1 MKFIKAA
8 RKDVV
13 KLLLAHAKLYILRR
27 PVLKSIAFAVLA
39 RLQCLARRMRLDSQP
54 LVATEFADLSP
65 RARLIYI
72 NLKAAVK
79 LRKE

>member
-1 MKFIKAA
+1 MKFINAT

-27 PVLKSIAFAVLA
+27 PVLKSIALAILA
-39 RLQCLARRMRLDSQP
+39 RLQCLARRMRQGSHP

-79 LRKE
+79 LRIK